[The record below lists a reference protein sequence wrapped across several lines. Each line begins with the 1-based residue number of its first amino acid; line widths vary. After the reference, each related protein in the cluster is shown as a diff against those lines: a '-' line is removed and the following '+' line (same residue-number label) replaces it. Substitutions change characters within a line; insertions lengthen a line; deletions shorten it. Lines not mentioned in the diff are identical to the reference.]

1 MLVYQ
6 HADKVHKVGVKTT
19 KQPVKKNTR
28 KRSFIEAIA
37 FIPWRVYQITFQPFN
52 QSLKLFWLP
61 GLCKVWQKVNSFR
74 INNPAAKFRRVPRHG
89 RHFDKVEPM
98 SLSIKGC

>member
-19 KQPVKKNTR
+19 KPVKKTPGNEALS
-28 KRSFIEAIA
+28 KLLHLYLGEFIKLH
-37 FIPWRVYQITFQPFN
+37 FQPFN

-74 INNPAAKFRRVPRHG
+74 INNPA
-89 RHFDKVEPM
+89 
-98 SLSIKGC
+98 

>member
-19 KQPVKKNTR
+19 KPVKKTPGNEALS
-28 KRSFIEAIA
+28 KLLHLYLGEFIILH
-37 FIPWRVYQITFQPFN
+37 PVLPFN

-74 INNPAAKFRRVPRHG
+74 IITLQLSLGGSHG
-89 RHFDKVEPM
+89 TDAILIRW
-98 SLSIKGC
+98 SQ